1 MNNLDKPG
9 RALFGI
15 SFAGFGVQYFV
26 YGRFVG
32 GLLPGP
38 PWTPGAPITTY
49 LLGAGLIAAGV
60 SIAANS
66 NARLAA
72 TLLGI
77 LLFVCVLL
85 MFIATP
91 SAILHQGTA
100 RTRALE
106 PLALCGAAWMSAG
119 SLPPERPNSQ
129 AWDAATDEFA
139 KAGRFIFGLSAIVF
153 GIQHFMYGEF
163 IAMLVP
169 SWIPWHLFWAY
180 FFGLAFIAAGI
191 AIVINVRARL
201 GATLLGFMFLLWVV
215 VLHLPLVVSQPR
227 NGDKWSSL
235 FVAIAMCGSCFIV
248 AAAMSKRTFAT
259 ITSPIR

>member
-1 MNNLDKPG
+1 MNNLDKQG

-15 SFAGFGVQYFV
+15 SFAVFGLQYFI

-38 PWTPGAPITTY
+38 PWTPGAPITAY
-49 LLGAGLIAAGV
+49 LLGVVLIAAGA
-60 SIAANS
+60 SIAANI

-77 LLFVCVLL
+77 LLFLCVLA

-91 SAILHQGTA
+91 FAILHQA
-100 RTRALE
+100 PERTGALE
-106 PLALCGAAWMSAG
+106 PLALGGAAWMLAG
-119 SLPPERPNSQ
+119 SLPPARQNSQ
-129 AWDAATDEFA
+129 RNAVIGRFA
-139 KAGRFIFGLSAIVF
+139 SAGRFIFGLSMIVF
-153 GIQHFMYGEF
+153 GVQHFMLGDT

-180 FFGLAFIAAGI
+180 FFGVAFIAAGK
-191 AIVINVRARL
+191 AIVINVQARL
-201 GATLLGFMFLLWVV
+201 GATLLGIMFLLWVV
-215 VLHLPLVVSQPR
+215 VLHVPLVVSQPH
-227 NGDKWSSL
+227 NGNKWSSL

-248 AAAMSKRTFAT
+248 AAAMSNRTVAELMG
-259 ITSPIR
+259 PIA

>member
-15 SFAGFGVQYFV
+15 SFAVFGLQYFI

-38 PWTPGAPITTY
+38 PWTPGAPATAY
-49 LLGAGLIAAGV
+49 LLGAVLIAAGA
-60 SIAANS
+60 SIAANI

-72 TLLGI
+72 TLLGL

-91 SAILHQGTA
+91 SAIWHQGTA

-106 PLALCGAAWMSAG
+106 PLALCGAAWMLAG
-119 SLPPERPNSQ
+119 SLPPEWTNSQ

-139 KAGRFIFGLSAIVF
+139 KAGRFIFGFSAIVF
-153 GIQHFMYGEF
+153 GIQHFMYGQF

-169 SWIPWHLFWAY
+169 SWIPWPFFWAY

-201 GATLLGFMFLLWVV
+201 GATLLGIMFLVWVV
-215 VLHLPLVVSQPR
+215 VLHVPLVVSQPR

-248 AAAMSKRTFAT
+248 AASMSKEHSPTMR
-259 ITSPIR
+259 SPIQ

>member
-1 MNNLDKPG
+1 MNSLDKAG
-9 RALFGI
+9 RALFGT
-15 SFAGFGVQYFV
+15 SFAVFGLQYFI

-38 PWTPGAPITTY
+38 PWTPGAPVTAY
-49 LLGAGLIAAGV
+49 LLGAVLIAAGA
-60 SIAANS
+60 SIAANI

-91 SAILHQGTA
+91 SAILHHATE

-106 PLALCGAAWMSAG
+106 PLALGGVAWTSAG
-119 SLPPERPNSQ
+119 SLPPEPSNFP
-129 AWDAATDEFA
+129 AWDAATDKFT
-139 KAGRFIFGLSAIVF
+139 KAGRFIFGLPVIVF
-153 GIQHFMYGEF
+153 GIQHFMLGDT

-180 FFGLAFIAAGI
+180 FFGAAFIAAGV
-191 AIVINVRARL
+191 AIVIKVQARL
-201 GATLLGFMFLLWVV
+201 GATLLGVMFLLWVV

-227 NGDKWSSL
+227 NGNKWSSL

-248 AAAMSKRTFAT
+248 AAAMSIDR
-259 ITSPIR
+259 SPQ